1 MRTSYIKRKLIEIS
15 RVSNKLK
22 TKHKQKSEADILQQL
37 NDYLFKYQKY
47 FENNNKNSNKH
58 NNNKRAEREC
68 LRLYLVEIESDLLE
82 T

>member
-47 FENNNKNSNKH
+47 FEQQQQKQQQKQQQAQQQQASRTGMFKTIFGRN
-58 NNNKRAEREC
+58 R
-68 LRLYLVEIESDLLE
+68 I
-82 T
+82 